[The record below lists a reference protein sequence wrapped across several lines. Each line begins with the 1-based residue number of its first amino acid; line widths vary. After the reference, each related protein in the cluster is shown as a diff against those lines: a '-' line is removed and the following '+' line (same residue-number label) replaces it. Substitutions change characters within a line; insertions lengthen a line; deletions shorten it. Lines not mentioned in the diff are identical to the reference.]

1 MSSSFEPS
9 QPATSSNVTPVFGSS
24 SIFDCDLPI
33 CPIGPPPIPPPGMPP
48 PPREARTLRPI
59 SRKIGR
65 KLRKTPPSV
74 CRIDTAWLGSGFGT
88 TANDTLFF
96 CSSLTSS
103 ASAPGKTWTAWSR
116 PSPSKATTFAPS
128 SEKATLETPSAD
140 TRSSSVEYAHGS
152 AAAAGPAWAA
162 TVVASAAASAFA
174 CSEFDGPSDA
184 IIRGVVEDDAAPR
197 RIAGRAA
204 RWGPWAS
211 AKALVV
217 NESMLRVVLWAR
229 ERVSDRDSASAGL
242 FEARPDRRDASEART
257 ENLPESSCAG
267 TFKPHT
273 KSERPSAG
281 RPGLRF

>member
-1 MSSSFEPS
+1 MPGGPSMMAPRGILAPSAAYFPGFLRNSTISVSSSFAPS
-9 QPATSSNVTPVFGSS
+9 APATSSNVTPVFGSS

-33 CPIGPPPIPPPGMPP
+33 WPIGPPPIPPPGMPP

-217 NESMLRVVLWAR
+217 NESIV
-229 ERVSDRDSASAGL
+229 
-242 FEARPDRRDASEART
+242 
-257 ENLPESSCAG
+257 
-267 TFKPHT
+267 
-273 KSERPSAG
+273 
-281 RPGLRF
+281 